1 MNHVSAHG
9 SRSGWRT
16 AGASAHLVVCLLAA
30 VVAGVAVAPVYGWGV
45 AALAAWLVGAG
56 VFVMWVWTALRPLP
70 APHMARIAAR
80 EDAIRPLRDLV
91 LLGLSAGTVVTVA
104 LVIFRAHENSP
115 PKTVLGV
122 ACIAASWLLLH
133 TVLTL
138 RYARLYYTEPHGGVD
153 FNRPNDPTFRDFAYL
168 RLHGRYDVSGF
179 RHDNFQAGHPRH
191 GAMARRHVVR
201 LRHVDHRGHYQRHR
215 RPQPLTA
222 ADPTGSAASC
232 WTASPTRTAPP
243 IRVPTHSSPVL
254 EPGSAE
260 DLR

>member
-1 MNHVSAHG
+1 MDHVSAPG

-56 VFVMWVWTALRPLP
+56 VFVLWVWIALRPLP

-153 FNRPNDPTFRDFAYL
+153 FNRPDDPTFRDFAYL
-168 RLHGRYDVSGF
+168 AFTVGMTFQVSDTTISKPDIRGTVLWHAVMSFVYDTLIIAVTI
-179 RHDNFQAGHPRH
+179 NVIAGLSR
-191 GAMARRHVVR
+191 
-201 LRHVDHRGHYQRHR
+201 
-215 RPQPLTA
+215 
-222 ADPTGSAASC
+222 
-232 WTASPTRTAPP
+232 
-243 IRVPTHSSPVL
+243 
-254 EPGSAE
+254 
-260 DLR
+260 